1 MLPNSSAVSL
11 VQNFLRTQEGVIE
24 VATPTSPDQ
33 ALVTVGE
40 RVQATV
46 TDQLPNGRFAV
57 LIKDQLLDLNLPSN
71 TQPGDKLDLVVL
83 AKNPG
88 LTFGLSDQSQ
98 TPALKSSGNN
108 VALSQTGKL
117 LGDLLV
123 RADGQGKVA
132 DLQQTQPL
140 FEGTPQPAKL
150 AGQLATRLA
159 ESGLFYESH
168 QAEWVSGDRSLQTLL
183 REPQARLLSPAA
195 GQNVQT
201 QSPGGGHASAPVGS
215 DAMQMQSAQQ
225 GRGADVELPLVP
237 RNPGDT
243 QLAMEQIKSPEQVVR
258 HLAQQQLELVENHPL
273 VWQGEAWPGQPLRWK
288 LELENERQPE
298 AQSAEPVRVWQTRL
312 DLNLPRLGAVSVVA
326 NLRNG
331 QFDLRFEAQDPATI
345 SLLQTKQPVLAD
357 RFAAAGLPLTSSL
370 VQRHVDEAKS

>member
-33 ALVTVGE
+33 TLVTVGE

-88 LTFGLSDQSQ
+88 LTFGLSGQSQ
-98 TPALKSSGNN
+98 TPALKSSDNN

-123 RADGQGKVA
+123 RADGQSKVA

-140 FEGTPQPAKL
+140 FEGTPQPAQL

-201 QSPGGGHASAPVGS
+201 QFPGGEQAAAPAGS
-215 DAMQMQSAQQ
+215 DVMQTQSAQQ
-225 GRGADVELPLVP
+225 GRMVDSEQPLVQ
-237 RNPGDT
+237 RNSVDT

-312 DLNLPRLGAVSVVA
+312 DLNLPRLGSVTVVA
-326 NLRNG
+326 NLRSG

-345 SLLQTKQPVLAD
+345 SLLQAKQPVLAD

-370 VQRHVDEAKS
+370 VQRHVDEAQS

>member
-33 ALVTVGE
+33 TLVTVGE

-83 AKNPG
+83 AKSPG

-98 TPALKSSGNN
+98 TPALKSSASN

-132 DLQQTQPL
+132 NLQQTQPL
-140 FEGTPQPAKL
+140 FEGTPQPAQL

-201 QSPGGGHASAPVGS
+201 QSPGGEQAAAPAGS
-215 DAMQMQSAQQ
+215 DAMQTQSAQQ
-225 GRGADVELPLVP
+225 GRVVDSEQPLVQ
-237 RNPGDT
+237 RNSGDT

-288 LELENERQPE
+288 LDLENERQPE

-312 DLNLPRLGAVSVVA
+312 DLNLPRLGSVTVVA

-345 SLLQTKQPVLAD
+345 SLLQAKQPVLAD

-370 VQRHVDEAKS
+370 VQRHVDEAQS

>member
-33 ALVTVGE
+33 SLVTVGE

-46 TDQLPNGRFAV
+46 TDLLPNGRFAV

-71 TQPGDKLDLVVL
+71 TQPGEKLDLIVL
-83 AKNPG
+83 AKNPR
-88 LTFGLSDQSQ
+88 LTFGLPDQSQ
-98 TPALKSSGNN
+98 DPTLKPSGSN

-123 RADGQGKVA
+123 RADGQSKVA

-140 FEGTPQPAKL
+140 FEGTPQPAQL

-183 REPQARLLSPAA
+183 REPQARLLSPGA
-195 GQNVQT
+195 GQNAQAQNPATASIDSKAVQPESIL
-201 QSPGGGHASAPVGS
+201 QGGK
-215 DAMQMQSAQQ
+215 
-225 GRGADVELPLVP
+225 ADSELSSVQ
-237 RNPGDT
+237 RNVGDT
-243 QLAMEQIKSPEQVVR
+243 HLALEQIKSPEQVVR

-273 VWQGEAWPGQPLRWK
+273 VWQGDAWLGQPLRWR
-288 LELENERQPE
+288 LELENEQQPE
-298 AQSAEPVRVWQTRL
+298 AKSAEPVRVWQTRL

-345 SLLQTKQPVLAD
+345 NLLQTSQPVLAD
-357 RFAAAGLPLTSSL
+357 RFAAAGLPLISSL
-370 VQRHVDEAKS
+370 VQRHVDEAQS